1 MHKTALQNGERFFK
15 TYLTEGGSLTVL
27 DIGAQDVNG
36 SLRQFCPPH
45 ANNVGVDL
53 VQGPGVD
60 VVLTDPY
67 KLPFED
73 NSADAIVSS
82 SCFEHSEMF
91 WLLFLE
97 VMRVLK
103 PTGLLYL
110 NAPSNGNFHRF
121 PVDCWRFYPD
131 SANALVTWGKRSG
144 LNCVAVESYTS
155 NQRKNTFNDY
165 VAIFLKEER
174 FITKYP
180 SRITQSYS
188 DFTNGLVYPSSE
200 LLNAEKKAE
209 DQRLLGWRVHSF
221 VRRVLHTFM

>member
-45 ANNVGVDL
+45 ANYVGVDF

>member
-1 MHKTALQNGERFFK
+1 MGD
-15 TYLTEGGSLTVL
+15 LTVL

-36 SLRQFCPPH
+36 SLRQFCPLN
-45 ANNVGVDL
+45 AKYVGVDF
-53 VQGPGVD
+53 VNGVGVD

-67 KLPFED
+67 KLPFDD

-97 VMRVLK
+97 AMRVLK
-103 PTGLLYL
+103 PSGLLYL

-131 SANALVTWGKRSG
+131 SANALVTWGKRNG

-155 NQRKNTFNDY
+155 NQRKSTFNDY
-165 VAIFLKEER
+165 IAIFLKDEQHLAD
-174 FITKYP
+174 YP
-180 SRITQSYS
+180 RRITQSFS
-188 DFTNGLVYPSSE
+188 EFTNGLVHPSSQ
-200 LLNAEKKAE
+200 LLNPEKKAE
-209 DQRLLGWRVHSF
+209 DQRLLGWRFHSF
-221 VRRVLHTFM
+221 LRRVIHTMR